1 MLDEFEIVVKPNLL
15 FAVGGVL
22 FWPLLPMVRSEF
34 RSPVGKAYRA
44 RTV

>member
-1 MLDEFEIVVKPNLL
+1 MKLNLL

-22 FWPLLPMVRSEF
+22 FWPLLHMVRSEF